1 MPRVHA
7 GDDGDAGVHGCGA
20 LAPIP
25 PPGNPSLD
33 FPEPST
39 HRHASMASNA
49 SFDISTGAD
58 LQEVDNAVNQALK
71 EIAQRYDFKGTH
83 CTIEFDRPKA
93 DIHLSADDE
102 FRMDALLDVL
112 QGRMIKRGVPVK
124 NLKIGDPV
132 QGTGQSVRRTVS
144 LTQGIPQDAAK
155 KIVKAIKEGGFKKTQ
170 ASIQGDEIRVTSP
183 SKDELQAVIAML
195 RGGDFGI
202 ELTFGNY
209 RG

>member
-1 MPRVHA
+1 
-7 GDDGDAGVHGCGA
+7 
-20 LAPIP
+20 
-25 PPGNPSLD
+25 
-33 FPEPST
+33 
-39 HRHASMASNA
+39 MASNP

-83 CTIEFDRPKA
+83 CTIDFDRGKA
-93 DIHLSADDE
+93 EIRLAADDE
-102 FRMDALLDVL
+102 FRMEALTDVL
-112 QGRMIKRGVPVK
+112 QSRMIKRGVPVK
-124 NLKIGDPV
+124 NLDLGALE
-132 QGTGQSVRRTVS
+132 QATGQSVRRTVR
-144 LTQGIPQDAAK
+144 LTQGIPADAAK
-155 KIVKAIKEGGFKKTQ
+155 KIVKAVKEGGFKKTQ

-202 ELTFGNY
+202 ELKFGNY